1 MNLREQLIGFEGVRN
16 ESYPDALTN
25 AEPWTIGV
33 GHCGPEVCPGLVW
46 SDRQIQETLDHD
58 IEEKT
63 QQCQAAFPWF
73 DGLNEPRQAVIIGMC
88 FQMGLDRL
96 KNFVNTLAMVQ
107 AGNYERAAD
116 GLRNSRWA
124 RQTPR
129 RAVALARQ
137 METGEWHVPS

>member
-1 MNLREQLIGFEGVRN
+1 MNLRTQLIGFEGIR
-16 ESYPDALTN
+16 SQAYPDVLTGGD
-25 AEPWTIGV
+25 PWTIGV

-46 SDRQIQETLDHD
+46 SDEQISDALDRD

-73 DGLNEPRQAVIIGMC
+73 AALNEPRQAVIIGMC

-107 AGNYERAAD
+107 AGEYGRAAD
-116 GLRNSRWA
+116 GMRNSRWA
-124 RQTPR
+124 RQTPK
-129 RAVALARQ
+129 RAIGLAWQ
-137 METGEWHVPS
+137 MQTGEWYVPA